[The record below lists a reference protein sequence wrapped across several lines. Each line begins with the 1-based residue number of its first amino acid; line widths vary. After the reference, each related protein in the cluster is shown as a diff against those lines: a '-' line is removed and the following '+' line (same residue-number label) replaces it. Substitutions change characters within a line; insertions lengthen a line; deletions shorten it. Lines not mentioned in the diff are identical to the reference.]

1 MMHEWSGKTPKG
13 SRGRGYRRLQN
24 IKHGEKLLFLI
35 RHLGYAPHIGY
46 IDGGFDSG
54 RLLHSGFHIKQPRS
68 SGTQQYL
75 KRKTSR
81 AVRRC
86 TELPPKG
93 NRYRR
98 LVEYWWTLY

>member
-1 MMHEWSGKTPKG
+1 MMHEWSGKTPEG
-13 SRGRGYRRLQN
+13 SRGRRYRRLQN

-46 IDGGFDSG
+46 IDAGFDNG
-54 RLLHSGFHIKQPRS
+54 RLLHSGFRIKQPRS
-68 SGTQQYL
+68 SGAQQYL

-81 AVRRC
+81 AVRRYP
-86 TELPPKG
+86 ELPPKG

-98 LVEYWWTLY
+98 LVEYWWMLY

>member
-1 MMHEWSGKTPKG
+1 MHEWSGKTPAG
-13 SRGRGYRRLQN
+13 GRGREYRRLQS

-46 IDGGFDSG
+46 IDGGFDGG
-54 RLLHSGFHIKQPRS
+54 RLLHRGVHIKQPGS
-68 SGTQQYL
+68 SSAQQYL

-86 TELPPKG
+86 AELPPKG

-98 LVEYWWTLY
+98 LVEYWWALY